1 MTKNRLDPFKNFKHD
16 LPASIVVFLVAIPL
30 CLGIAL
36 ASEAPPLSG
45 IIAGI
50 IGGILVG
57 SFSGSPLGVSGPAAG
72 LAVIV
77 ATAIGD
83 LGGFEALLTAVILA
97 GVLQIIMGFL
107 RFGTI
112 AYYFPSS
119 VIHGMLAGIGILIF
133 LKQIPH
139 AFGDDRDPEGDES
152 FWQFDGENTFTEIF
166 VSITNLITPGVLI
179 ITAISLTILLLWQT
193 KFMKKFKFTTLLSG
207 PLVAV
212 VAGVLLNNLFLSYP
226 DLTISADHLVN
237 LPVAK
242 SATDFLGNFTSPD
255 FGALSNPQVYLTGF
269 VIAIVAS
276 METLLCVEATDKL
289 DSYKRITPPNRELK
303 AQGLGNIVSGL
314 VGGLP
319 ITQVIVR
326 SSANQQAGGKT
337 KASAIFHGVF
347 ILISILFI
355 PNILNMIPY
364 GTLAA
369 ILMVVGYKL
378 AKPALF
384 KKMYNEGFRQFV
396 PFIIT
401 IIGIL
406 LTDLLIGIALGL
418 VVAIVIILSNNLR
431 VPFKI
436 TTRGKGAEEVTVITL
451 SEDVTFLNKASVMT
465 VLNKTPDDSIVEIDA
480 SNSDFIHHDII
491 EIIEDFAIN
500 AKERG
505 IKLTV
510 IELTKDKQIPTLT
523 ELESGGAKKI

>member
-1 MTKNRLDPFKNFKHD
+1 MTKEQLNPFKNLKHD
-16 LPASIVVFLVAIPL
+16 LPASVVVFLVAIPR

-36 ASEAPPLSG
+36 VSEAPPLSG

-50 IGGILVG
+50 IGGVVVG

-77 ATAIGD
+77 ATAIAD
-83 LGGFEALLTAVILA
+83 LGGFDALLVAIILA

-107 RFGTI
+107 KFGTI

-139 AFGDDRDPEGDES
+139 AFGDDRDPEGDEAL
-152 FWQFDGENTFTEIF
+152 FQGDGENTFSEI
-166 VSITNLITPGVLI
+166 VISITDLMSPGVVIVTAVSLFILI
-179 ITAISLTILLLWQT
+179 LWQ
-193 KFMKKFKFTTLLSG
+193 FNFIKKFKITTLLSG

-212 VAGVLLNNLFLSYP
+212 IAGIILNNLFLAYP
-226 DLTISADHLVN
+226 DLMISRDHLVN
-237 LPVAK
+237 LPEPKTA
-242 SATDFLGNFTSPD
+242 ADFWGNFTFPD
-255 FGALSNPQVYLTGF
+255 FSILTNPHVYLTAA

-289 DSYKRITPPNRELK
+289 DVYKRITPPNKELK
-303 AQGLGNIVSGL
+303 AQGVGNIISGL
-314 VGGLP
+314 IGGLP

-326 SSANQQAGGKT
+326 SSANQQAGGRT
-337 KASAIFHGVF
+337 KASAIFHGLF

-355 PNILNMIPY
+355 PNVLNMIPY

-378 AKPALF
+378 AKPSLF
-384 KKMYNEGFRQFV
+384 KKMYKEGFRQFI
-396 PFIIT
+396 PFITT

-436 TTRGKGAEEVTVITL
+436 ISRTEGDKKITVMKL
-451 SEDVTFLNKASVMT
+451 SEDVTFLNKASIMT
-465 VLNKTPDDSIVEIDA
+465 FLSQTADDSFLEIDA
-480 SNSDFIHHDII
+480 SQSQFIHHDII
-491 EIIEDFAIN
+491 EIIEDFQIN
-500 AKERG
+500 AEQRG
-505 IKLTV
+505 ITLTL
-510 IELTKDKQIPTLT
+510 IDLTKDKKIPSLS
-523 ELESGGAKKI
+523 ELENGGSN

>member
-1 MTKNRLDPFKNFKHD
+1 MNKDQLNPFKNFKYD
-16 LPASIVVFLVAIPL
+16 IPASVVVFLVAIPL

-50 IGGILVG
+50 IGGIVV
-57 SFSGSPLGVSGPAAG
+57 SSASSSPLGVSGPAAG

-83 LGGFEALLTAVILA
+83 LGSFEALLVAVILA
-97 GVLQIIMGFL
+97 GFLQVIMGFL
-107 RFGTI
+107 KFGTI

-152 FWQFDGENTFTEIF
+152 FFQFDGENTFSEIF
-166 VSITNLITPGVLI
+166 VSITDLITPGVLI
-179 ITAISLTILLLWQT
+179 VTAVSLAILLLWQLN
-193 KFMKKFKFTTLLSG
+193 FIKKYKITALLSG

-212 VAGVLLNNLFLSYP
+212 IAGILLNNFFLGYP
-226 DLTISADHLVN
+226 NLTISADHLVH
-237 LPVAK
+237 LPEPK
-242 SATDFLGNFTSPD
+242 SASDFLGNFTLPD
-255 FGALSNPQVYLTGF
+255 FTILNNPQVYLTAG

-276 METLLCVEATDKL
+276 METLLCVEAGDKL
-289 DSYKRITPPNRELK
+289 DVYKRITPPNRELK
-303 AQGLGNIVSGL
+303 AQGLGNIVSGFI
-314 VGGLP
+314 GGLP
-319 ITQVIVR
+319 ITQVVVR
-326 SSANQQAGGKT
+326 SSANQQAGGRT

-347 ILISILFI
+347 ILISIIFI
-355 PNILNMIPY
+355 PNILNMIPF

-378 AKPALF
+378 ANPSLF
-384 KKMYNEGFRQFV
+384 KKMYKEGNRQFI
-396 PFIIT
+396 PFIVT
-401 IIGIL
+401 IIGIV

-431 VPFKI
+431 IPFKI
-436 TTRGKGAEEVTVITL
+436 TSRGERENKVTIITL

-465 VLNKTPDDSIVEIDA
+465 VLNQIPDDSILEIDA
-480 SNSDFIHHDII
+480 SQSQFIHHDII
-491 EIIEDFAIN
+491 EIIEDFKIN
-500 AKERG
+500 AEQRG

-510 IELTKDKQIPTLT
+510 IELTKDKQIPKLS
-523 ELESGGAKKI
+523 ELERGKIKG

>member
-1 MTKNRLDPFKNFKHD
+1 MNKYQLSPFKNFKYD
-16 LPASIVVFLVAIPL
+16 LPASVVVFLVAIPL

-50 IGGILVG
+50 IGGIVVG
-57 SFSGSPLGVSGPAAG
+57 SFSGSALGVSGPAAG
-72 LAVIV
+72 LALIV

-83 LGGFEALLTAVILA
+83 LGGFEALLVATILA
-97 GVLQIIMGFL
+97 GILQIIMGFL
-107 RFGTI
+107 KFGTI

-139 AFGDDRDPEGDES
+139 AFGDDRDPEGDEE
-152 FWQFDGENTFTEIF
+152 FFQMDGENTFSEMFRITEYI
-166 VSITNLITPGVLI
+166 SPGVLI
-179 ITAISLTILLLWQT
+179 ITCVSLAILILWQMN
-193 KFMKKFKFTTLLSG
+193 FIKKIKITALLSG

-212 VAGVLLNNLFLSYP
+212 IAGIVLNNVFMSYP
-226 DLTISADHLVN
+226 DLTVSADHLVN

-242 SATDFLGNFTSPD
+242 SAGDFLSNFTTPD
-255 FGALSNPQVYLTGF
+255 FGILSNPQVYITAF

-276 METLLCVEATDKL
+276 METLLCVEASDKL
-289 DSYKRITPPNRELK
+289 DVYKRITPPNRELK
-303 AQGLGNIVSGL
+303 AQGVGNIVSGL
-314 VGGLP
+314 IGGLP

-326 SSANQQAGGKT
+326 SSANQQAGGRT
-337 KASAIFHGVF
+337 KASAVFHGVF

-355 PNILNMIPY
+355 PKVLNMIPY

-384 KKMYNEGFRQFV
+384 KKMYNEGLRQFI
-396 PFIIT
+396 PFVIT
-401 IIGIL
+401 IIGII

-418 VVAIVIILSNNLR
+418 VVAIIIILSNNLR
-431 VPFKI
+431 VPYKI
-436 TTRGKGAEEVTVITL
+436 TTRGSGKDQVTVVTL

-465 VLNKTPDDSIVEIDA
+465 LLNQIPDDSILEIDA
-480 SNSDFIHHDII
+480 SQSQFIHHDII
-491 EIIEDFAIN
+491 EIIDDFKIN
-500 AKERG
+500 AEGRG
-505 IKLTV
+505 IKITT
-510 IELTKDKQIPTLT
+510 IELTKEKQLPTLA
-523 ELESGGAKKI
+523 ELERGGSKK